1 MPPLGL
7 ALALAACT
15 VASAGQPTPEE
26 ASRALAQ
33 VHSAIARVEDIGAI
47 CRDAFPDL
55 AVASALALDDW
66 RGRRAAFLDEVA
78 RRRAREAEVLSR
90 GDPAVLARIL
100 AERAADRA
108 RERAALRA
116 ALAGDSETY
125 FHGQCAMIPMFVH
138 ADRNDVENALASA
151 VAIMRRTPLHP

>member
-1 MPPLGL
+1 MLPLGL

-66 RGRRAAFLDEVA
+66 RGRHAAFLDEVA
-78 RRRAREAEVLSR
+78 WRRARDAEVLSR

-100 AERAADRA
+100 AERDADSA
-108 RERAALRA
+108 RERGGGMEAAFTRRSRRDRLRA
-116 ALAGDSETY
+116 RSGARG
-125 FHGQCAMIPMFVH
+125 
-138 ADRNDVENALASA
+138 R
-151 VAIMRRTPLHP
+151 